1 MLVRK
6 CNNHTEESL
15 NNIWTDLL
23 TVLDPDSLY
32 FGCTGA
38 KFIGMHIRRLEDG
51 TNVIDLLGN
60 FGTAKISLDYLIN
73 DKGVNQLNR
82 FVSRGASTPYENLTD
97 RSYVVSIDYEITEI
111 QFAIEGK

>member
-38 KFIGMHIRRLEDG
+38 KLIELSIRRVGDS
-51 TNVIDLLGN
+51 TNVIGLVGRFD
-60 FGTAKISLDYLIN
+60 TAKIQLDYVVN

-82 FVSRGASTPYENLTD
+82 FVSRGANTPYENLLD
-97 RSYVVSIDYEITEI
+97 RSYEVNIDYDITEI
-111 QFAIEGK
+111 QFETEGK